1 MKRPFFRYY
10 RTQDGE
16 MVYCV
21 IRHNGERL
29 VTLDAVEA
37 AWFMG
42 EQQGSE
48 ATK

>member
-1 MKRPFFRYY
+1 MRRQFFRYY
-10 RTQDGE
+10 RTQDGGIA
-16 MVYCV
+16 YCV

-42 EQQGSE
+42 EQQESE
-48 ATK
+48 ETK